1 MKTYKKNYIGKGTQ
15 HEALN
20 LVKVT
25 LKVEELLKYQHEYEG
40 EQYVS
45 FEVAKMQ
52 NPDKYGRTHT
62 IYVNTREETPDKDPK
77 PKNKGRN
84 QKKQT
89 AEA

>member
-15 HEALN
+15 HETLD

-40 EQYVS
+40 EMYIS

-52 NPDKYGRTHT
+52 NVDKFGRTHT
-62 IYVNTREETPDKDPK
+62 VYVNTREETPDENPK
-77 PKNKGRN
+77 PKKRGRKP
-84 QKKQT
+84 KKEM

>member
-1 MKTYKKNYIGKGTQ
+1 MTTYKKNYIGKGTQ
-15 HEALN
+15 HETLD

-40 EQYVS
+40 EQYIS

-52 NPDKYGRTHT
+52 QPDKFGRTHT
-62 IYVNTREETPDKDPK
+62 AYVNTREETPDEEPK
-77 PKNKGRN
+77 PKKRGRKP
-84 QKKQT
+84 KKET

>member
-15 HEALN
+15 HESLD
-20 LVKVT
+20 LVKIT

-40 EQYVS
+40 EMYIS

-52 NPDKYGRTHT
+52 NADKFGRTHT
-62 IYVNTREETPDKDPK
+62 VYVTTSEDAPEEK
-77 PKNKGRN
+77 PQKSRKP
-84 QKKQT
+84 KKQT